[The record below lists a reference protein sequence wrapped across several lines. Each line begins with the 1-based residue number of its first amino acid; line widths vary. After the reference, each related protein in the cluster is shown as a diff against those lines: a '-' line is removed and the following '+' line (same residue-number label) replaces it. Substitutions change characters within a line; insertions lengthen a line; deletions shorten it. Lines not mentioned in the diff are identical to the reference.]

1 MNKTTWRRAV
11 TILLLAFAITGCDLL
26 PGEGIGTPTAT
37 REPVGNQV
45 VFTAPYRAVLDEGE
59 TVPGASLQYVGQDD
73 EGIHVRIDGEDAYK
87 KTGDSFYWRGPA
99 RLDAQGTTAA
109 GAELDYKL
117 RVVGVVLDVF
127 QAWGEVDIIVSDP
140 SPVMGDVP
148 EEAPLTF
155 SAAIATYAVAKG
167 ATIPGTTY
175 AYLGET
181 DKGAEFGGVEG
192 YAYREVADSLDW
204 AGQVRDNVYTDL
216 SMRVSSI
223 RDEEVTLV
231 ATATI
236 WIVP

>member
-1 MNKTTWRRAV
+1 MNKRTWSRPV
-11 TILLLAFAITGCDLL
+11 LMLLVALVITGCDLL
-26 PGEGIGTPTAT
+26 PGEEVGTPTAT
-37 REPVGNQV
+37 SEPAGNQII
-45 VFTAPYRAVLDEGE
+45 FTAPYRAVLDKGE
-59 TVPGASLQYVGQDD
+59 TVPGARLQYVGQDD

-99 RLDAQGTTAA
+99 LLDAEGTTAA
-109 GAELDYKL
+109 GVELDYKL

-127 QAWGEVDIIVSDP
+127 QAWGDVDLIVSDP
-140 SPVMGDVP
+140 APVMVDPP

-155 SAAIATYAVAKG
+155 SAAIATYAVTKG

-175 AYLGET
+175 TYLGKT

-204 AGQVRDNVYTDL
+204 AGQVRGNVYTDL

-223 RDEEVTLV
+223 KDEEVTLV

-236 WIVP
+236 WILP